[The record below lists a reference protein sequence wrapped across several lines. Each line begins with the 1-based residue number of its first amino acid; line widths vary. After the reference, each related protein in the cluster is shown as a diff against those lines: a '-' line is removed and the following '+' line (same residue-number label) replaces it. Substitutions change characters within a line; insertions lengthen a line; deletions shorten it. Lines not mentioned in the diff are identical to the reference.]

1 MSKQMSFDQAAQD
14 FKDVQKK
21 YQHYGA
27 YDTEPDWEFQWIVR
41 QLREGK
47 DPIIPQNAADW
58 QLFSDMEGNE
68 LVAQALAEAAE
79 RVVQAGKS
87 DHLGLV
93 RWAKANL
100 WRC

>member
-1 MSKQMSFDQAAQD
+1 MSFDQATQD
-14 FKDVQKK
+14 FEDVQKR

-27 YDTEPDWEFQWIVR
+27 YDTEPDLEFQWIVR

-47 DPIIPQNAADW
+47 EPIIPQTAVDW
-58 QLFSDMEGNE
+58 QLFSDMEGND
-68 LVAQALAEAAE
+68 LVAQALTEAAE
-79 RVVQAGKS
+79 RVVQAAKA
-87 DHLGLV
+87 DQLGLV